1 MIYKPQWRINKY
13 PVSAEVADER
23 MKNIDEQY
31 GAVTPELLLDSS
43 REETD
48 VMHPCFEW
56 IDAKAA
62 EKYRLGQAGEIIAN
76 LVYVVVSE
84 DGKKEQQ
91 PVRAFVSVSGQ
102 KEKGRFKPI
111 VDVLSDAEMRQVLIE
126 NALKDLQNFK
136 NRYTGIEEFSR
147 IISVI
152 DETVEEVSG

>member
-13 PVSAEVADER
+13 PVSAEIADER
-23 MKNIDEQY
+23 MKNLDEQY

-91 PVRAFVSVSGQ
+91 PVRAFVSVAGQ

-111 VDVLSDAEMRQVLIE
+111 VDVLSDDEMRGIVLE

-136 NRYTGIEEFSR
+136 NRYAGIEELSN
-147 IISVI
+147 VI
-152 DETVEEVSG
+152 AAIDGAVEKLNG

>member
-13 PVSAEVADER
+13 HVSAEIADER
-23 MKNIDEQY
+23 MKNLDAQY

-56 IDAKAA
+56 NDLKAA
-62 EKYRLGQAGEIIAN
+62 EKYRVGQAGEMIAN
-76 LVYVVVSE
+76 LVYVLVSE
-84 DGKKEQQ
+84 DQDEPQ
-91 PVRAFVSVSGQ
+91 PSVRAYVSVAGQ
-102 KEKGRFKPI
+102 KEKGKFKPI

-136 NRYTGIEEFSR
+136 NRYAGIEEFSKL
-147 IISVI
+147 ISAI
-152 DETVEEVSG
+152 DETFEKVSG